1 MPAIR
6 KLRSRRNKNKLS
18 KSKRKSLKHNNKSRN
33 KFKNESRSIT
43 KRSKLQKGGSE
54 HMNRKS
60 KNIEA
65 REAAR
70 KRELLLRS
78 QQHMQPMSAAMPAIK
93 QSYSLPNQNSSVSSP
108 VNINTISTIKNILM
122 QKEQQEQQ
130 M

>member
-6 KLRSRRNKNKLS
+6 KLRSRRNKNKLT
-18 KSKRKSLKHNNKSRN
+18 KAKLKSLKHNNKSRN

-54 HMNRKS
+54 HLHGKS
-60 KNIEA
+60 KLIEA

-70 KRELLLRS
+70 QRELLRS
-78 QQHMQPMSAAMPAIK
+78 QQQMQPMSAAMPAIK

-122 QKEQQEQQ
+122 KKEQQEQQ
-130 M
+130 I